1 MTARELS
8 RRRVLE
14 TVPLICFGGC
24 TAPRSSQ
31 RFAGH
36 YSWGFEASVFA
47 PCDRAERWWVVNDHE
62 LYNRYQTV
70 AENDYEQVYAE
81 VRGVLSERGAYGHGG
96 EYPRQLEITDVR
108 MVRVTRPDDC

>member
-81 VRGVLSERGAYGHGG
+81 VRGSSASAAPTATVVSILGNSKSPTYGWSG
-96 EYPRQLEITDVR
+96 
-108 MVRVTRPDDC
+108 